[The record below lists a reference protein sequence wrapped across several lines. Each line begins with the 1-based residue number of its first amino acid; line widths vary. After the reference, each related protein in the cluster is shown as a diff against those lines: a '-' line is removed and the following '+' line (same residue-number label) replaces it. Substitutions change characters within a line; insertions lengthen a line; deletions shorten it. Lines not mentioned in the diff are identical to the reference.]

1 MLNEMVYSDN
11 LIFPKKID
19 YKVDPLCQNGSRS
32 KVVVFP
38 LQNGFGTTIGNIMR
52 RVLLSSIGGLAVD
65 SINIDGI
72 SQEYSNID
80 GVKQGVP
87 EIVYNFRR
95 VVFKSTNDSGECRLS
110 LKGPKKVYASDI
122 ILPAGLSV
130 VNGDLFLFEIV
141 DAVSIDIKIRV
152 VAGIGDVFVDYDDKN
167 AEREPGF
174 IYLDKH
180 FSPVLN
186 VSSVVESANYEG
198 SSTACDKLVLDI
210 KTNGSLTA
218 EDAFRT
224 AVSILKNFIGS
235 IDDLNLNIAS
245 NRKNVT
251 NEDISN
257 QYNYNLLRKV
267 EDLEL
272 SVRSLNCLQNDG
284 IRYLGDL
291 VKRSEPDM
299 LKTPNFG
306 RKSLNEIKALLAKN
320 GLSLGMDIEWPPKN
334 MSELLA
340 EADKY
345 LGN

>member
-1 MLNEMVYSDN
+1 MVYSDN

-80 GVKQGVP
+80 GVKQSVP

-95 VVFKSTNDSGECRLS
+95 VVFKSSNDNAECRLS

-122 ILPAGLSV
+122 ILPAGSSV

-141 DAVSIDIKIRV
+141 DAVDVNITIKV
-152 VAGIGDVFVDYDDKN
+152 VAGVGDVFVDYDDKN
-167 AEREPGF
+167 VERDPGF

-186 VSSVVESANYEG
+186 VSSVVENANYEG
-198 SSTACDKLVLDI
+198 SSTACDKLILDI
-210 KTNGSLTA
+210 KTNGSITA

-224 AVSILKNFIGS
+224 AVSILRNFISS
-235 IDDLNLNIAS
+235 IDDLNLNIVS
-245 NRKNVT
+245 NRKNVK
-251 NEDISN
+251 NEDTAN

-284 IRYLGDL
+284 VKYLGDL
-291 VKRSEPDM
+291 VVKSEQDM

-306 RKSLNEIKALLAKN
+306 RKSLNEIKALLVKN
-320 GLSLGMDIEWPPKN
+320 GLSFGMDIEWPPKN
-334 MSELLA
+334 MGELLA
-340 EADKY
+340 DAEKY